1 MIDRER
7 LNFMREQYPIGS
19 RIKLNRMVDDPDPI
33 EPGTMGTLCCI
44 DDFGNVVVNWDNGR
58 SLSLV
63 LGVDSFGRTS
73 GEKADHSSAF
83 SRSHNRNVSVT
94 WEKYQHSRFGVP
106 AWF

>member
-1 MIDRER
+1 MTDRER
-7 LNFMREQYPIGS
+7 LNSMREQYPIGS

-63 LGVDSFGRTS
+63 LGVDSFTVLPPDQAQQYDQPGLIKGQKKR
-73 GEKADHSSAF
+73 
-83 SRSHNRNVSVT
+83 RNDNV
-94 WEKYQHSRFGVP
+94 R
-106 AWF
+106 